1 MRYVSLFSGVEA
13 ATLAWEQLGWEPVAF
28 CEVDEFPSAVLAERW
43 PEVSNLGDICKVDW
57 GKFKEE
63 HGAVDIVVGG
73 SPCQAFSI
81 AGGRGGLLDQRGQ
94 LVYEYVRA
102 IDSLRPTWLVWENVC
117 GALSDRSDAF
127 GCLLRALQE
136 CGYRDLAWRVC
147 DSQFWGIP
155 QRRRRVFLVGHLGGG
170 GRSAAVLFEPSCLRG
185 NPQTSKEKR
194 QELTRAIEQ
203 RADGTSGRG
212 GGLARCFAQNSQ
224 NEVRYNNGDG
234 QITGVLAAS
243 KDGKGQGVPMVMA
256 SRQANAEILTDC
268 APTLLAAHERP
279 IVCMGDDNGKAAV
292 DVDIAGTLKVGG
304 AQPIVAAPTD
314 RTS

>member
-43 PEVSNLGDICKVDW
+43 PEVPNLGDICKVDW
-57 GKFKEE
+57 DKFKEE
-63 HGAVDIVVGG
+63 HGAVDVVVGG

-102 IDSLRPTWLVWENVC
+102 IDSLRPTWLCWENVC

-147 DSQFWGIP
+147 DSQFWGVP
-155 QRRRRVFLVGHLGGG
+155 QRRRRVFLVGHLGMG

-203 RADGTSGRG
+203 RAGGTSGRG
-212 GGLARCFAQNSQ
+212 SLAS
-224 NEVRYNNGDG
+224 D
-234 QITGVLAAS
+234 S
-243 KDGKGQGVPMVMA
+243 PMVMA

-304 AQPIVAAPTD
+304 AQPIVAAPTE